1 MPNMFAL
8 IEASDNDRI
17 LSREKAGINQC
28 LEQCN
33 LATTP
38 HEKLVALENLGRHL
52 RIVADTYPVDFQLDG
67 FKTVHDQ
74 LRQEIFKKK
83 HTIGIG
89 QKQDENKDELAE
101 LISGMS
107 GEKADQLGELM
118 SKGPAGLESMKTLY
132 DPNDASQEAQRYRD
146 FLTTHQITYLGG
158 GNSQNFIVV
167 NSTTQRRQV
176 LKIEERLNAP
186 KLPAREAMA
195 KMGHNFAHEH
205 GERAVVVS
213 NSLTGEGQ
221 TVRSLTA
228 TDYYPQ
234 GSVDAYAHRIDDP
247 KARFEASA
255 AIMQQMA
262 EAYMDL
268 EENNFMFT
276 DGKGANWLIDEDG
289 MVHLADTKAIY
300 RVQSPE
306 HGLEYGPNTLNEHV
320 AGPLA
325 TVNYIPQGDLSF
337 THVSA
342 KETHEFLLGKTM
354 KDFLFTQEFSSFD
367 RPPEEDQNFYESAEA
382 HQYTKI
388 SDSLCSDRYGQ
399 GEATDKLSMK
409 EAHKHLCALQPKE
422 KFDKQFTQFEK
433 EIKALSFDGDPLIQR
448 FLEERKK
455 IYDAA
460 LNNQERAFIVK
471 ELVKFKANYPN
482 DLASQSI
489 QVCREGLKIDDT
501 NVIQGISTEKIN
513 QAYHQ
518 LAEQQPIERFD
529 QIFENVSNELLTQE
543 INKDDKVLLNYIEQ
557 MKQKYDECHTNEER
571 TSVLLEMQQ
580 TSNKLDSDPFL
591 HAIQASIKDLRD
603 PKHKGFKSQGAEEKA
618 QRIEKALNELTVEE
632 RKHFSKMVR
641 NNDPKAMKV
650 LNEVNSKRVFKSM
663 NTDNYKIT
671 KHDAAPKEETYAF
684 KAFKDALSNKLNQQ
698 PANDQHMDVEK
709 QLQKYAK
716 VTNMRRI

>member
-8 IEASDNDRI
+8 IEASDSDRI

-38 HEKLVALENLGRHL
+38 HEKLVALENLERHL

-67 FKTVHDQ
+67 FKVVHDQ
-74 LRQEIFKKK
+74 LRQEIFKQK
-83 HTIGIG
+83 HMIGIG

-107 GEKADQLGELM
+107 GDKADQLGVLM

-132 DPNDASQEAQRYRD
+132 DSNDTSREAQRYRD
-146 FLTTHQITYLGG
+146 FLTNHQITYLGG
-158 GNSQNFIVV
+158 GNSQNFIVL
-167 NSTTQRRQV
+167 NTTTQRRQV
-176 LKIEERLNAP
+176 LKLEERLDAP
-186 KLPAREAMA
+186 KLPAREAMSE
-195 KMGHNFAHEH
+195 MGHNFAHEH

-213 NSLTGEGQ
+213 NSLTGEGK
-221 TVRSLTA
+221 TVRSLTV
-228 TDYYPQ
+228 TDYYPK
-234 GSVDAYAHRIDDP
+234 GSVVSYAHGIDNP
-247 KARFEASA
+247 KERFEASA

-262 EAYMDL
+262 EVYMEL

-300 RVQSPE
+300 RVQSRD
-306 HGLEYGPNTLNEHV
+306 HGLEYGVNTLNEHV
-320 AGPLA
+320 EGPLG
-325 TVNYIPQGDLSF
+325 TNGYIPRDDVTF
-337 THVSA
+337 TKVSA
-342 KETHEFLLGKTM
+342 RETHEFLLGQAM
-354 KDFLFTQEFSSFD
+354 LDFLYTEEFSSFD
-367 RPPEEDQNFYESAEA
+367 RPPEEDQKFYDSDEA
-382 HQYTKI
+382 QEYAKI
-388 SDSLCSDRYGQ
+388 GEGLCFQTYVQ
-399 GEATDKLSMK
+399 GGATERLSMK
-409 EAHKHLCALQPKE
+409 DAHKKLCELQPKE
-422 KFDKQFTQFEK
+422 KFDKQFAQFEK

-448 FLEERKK
+448 FIEERKK
-455 IYDAA
+455 AYDAA
-460 LNNQERAFIVK
+460 ANNQERAFIVK
-471 ELVKFKANYPN
+471 DLVKFKANYPN

-489 QVCREGLKIDDT
+489 LVCREGLTIDDT
-501 NVIQGISTEKIN
+501 NVIAGISSEKIS

-518 LAEQQPIERFD
+518 LAEKQPIERFN
-529 QIFENVSNELLTQE
+529 QIFTDVSAKLLAQE
-543 INKDDKVLLNYIEQ
+543 FNKDDKVLINYIEQ

-591 HAIQASIKDLRD
+591 HAIQASINELRD
-603 PKHKGFKSQGAEEKA
+603 PKHKGFKSQGAEDKA

-632 RKHFSKMVR
+632 RKHFSTMVR

-650 LNEVNSKRVFKSM
+650 LNAVNSKRVFKSM

-684 KAFKDALSNKLNQQ
+684 KAFKDALSTKLHQQ
-698 PANDQHMDVEK
+698 PANDQHMEAEQ
-709 QLQKYAK
+709 QLQKLAQ
-716 VTNMRRI
+716 NR